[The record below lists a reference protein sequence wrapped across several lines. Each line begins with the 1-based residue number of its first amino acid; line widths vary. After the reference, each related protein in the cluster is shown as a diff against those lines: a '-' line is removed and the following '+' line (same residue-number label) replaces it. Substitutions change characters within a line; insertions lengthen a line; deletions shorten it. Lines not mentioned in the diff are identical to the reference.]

1 MMNEHLP
8 PGTVLRER
16 YRISVI
22 SGEGAAGIVY
32 LADDLTIPGARW
44 AIKEM
49 RHSDTKGRQEASEL
63 FDRER
68 RILSSL
74 NHTGLPKVVD
84 YFSESGRNF
93 TVMEFIEGESLES
106 RLSAHGRPFTAEE
119 IMPWIMQIMDIL
131 EYLHT
136 NSPPLVYRDLK
147 PSNVVITSGGKAK
160 VIDFGI
166 VRAYDPDKKRDTQII
181 GTPGFSAPEQYGTRQ
196 TDQRSDIYSLGA
208 TMFYLMSGRD
218 PCELNFTFPALA
230 SLNSGI
236 PSRVSEAV
244 AAALQKEPEKRFQS
258 ISEMRQFLRKREPE
272 ADMAAQGRAAQ
283 RKNPLQALSASPDNL
298 WKAFWSLLVL
308 VFFSIIPLI
317 GPLVSIAGFAG
328 LALLFGVSGIAA
340 IVYAVRREWKS
351 SLSSARVAAASLLLL
366 MIPALILSPAFKGT
380 EDRKKLDRCRDNLK
394 AIAAAVE
401 AYARDHGGNY
411 PGSLKMLSP
420 NYLKDIPKCPSAGKD
435 TYSETYETGGANN
448 YTFCCRGSWHRR
460 FVSRSDYPRYSGTQG
475 LIVDP
480 SDL

>member
-1 MMNEHLP
+1 MNDPLP

-16 YRISVI
+16 YRISAI

-32 LADDLTIPGARW
+32 VADDLTIPGARW

-49 RHSDTKGRQEASEL
+49 RHSDEEGRQEASEL

-84 YFSESGRNF
+84 YFSDAGRNF
-93 TVMEFIEGESLES
+93 TVMEFIEGESLEN
-106 RLSAHGRPFTAEE
+106 RLSAHGGPFTAEE
-119 IMPWIMQIMDIL
+119 IMPWVMQIMDIL

-136 NSPPLVYRDLK
+136 SRPPLVYRDLK

-160 VIDFGI
+160 LIDFGI

-208 TMFYLMSGRD
+208 TIFYLMSGRD
-218 PCELNFTFPALA
+218 PGELNFTFPALA
-230 SLNSGI
+230 ALNSGI
-236 PSRVSEAV
+236 PSTVSEAV
-244 AAALQKEPEKRFQS
+244 ATALQKEPEKRFQS
-258 ISEMRQFLRKREPE
+258 IPEMREFLRKHEPE
-272 ADMAAQGRAAQ
+272 ADTAAHASPAQ
-283 RKNPLQALSASPDNL
+283 RKNPLRALSAHPDNL

-328 LALLFGVSGIAA
+328 LALLLAVSVIAA
-340 IVYAVRREWKS
+340 IAYAVRREWKN

-366 MIPALILSPAFKGT
+366 MIPAMILSPAFKGT
-380 EDRKKLDRCRDNLK
+380 EDRQKLDRCRENLK
-394 AIAAAVE
+394 AISTAVE
-401 AYARDHGGNY
+401 AYARDQGGSY
-411 PGSLKMLSP
+411 PSSLKLLSP
-420 NYLKDIPKCPSAGKD
+420 DYLKEIPICPSAGKD
-435 TYSETYETGGANN
+435 TYSETYESGGADN
-448 YTFCCRGSWHRR
+448 YTFYCRGSYHRR
-460 FVSRSDYPRYSGTQG
+460 FVSRPDYPRYSGTQG